1 MSAHPLAIKSPRI
14 VFIDV
19 VRAYAIL
26 MMLQGHF
33 IDTLLAPEYR
43 DDTNAIYSLWFFMR
57 GMTAPIF
64 FFSTGLVFVY
74 LLLKDGRPLS
84 ENVRVKKGI
93 RRGFFLIA
101 LGYILK
107 LNIPSLLIFKTYP
120 SFFVV
125 DVLHCIGIALLALVG
140 AYAIQATT
148 RIPLRAMLLVAGIVM
163 FFLNPSFEKG
173 DWSFLPKFLA
183 NYFTLKNGSIF
194 TPVPWIGYTFFGGIL
209 GATLHY
215 HPKWAF
221 SWWFPSIIAALGF
234 TFSQWSYPGM
244 QQLALLTGADSVK
257 AMVAYHHLF
266 WRLGHVFIVVS
277 MFMGFIPLFKHI
289 PKLITQ
295 IGSETLTIY
304 SVHYIM
310 LYGTWFGIG
319 LSPFLYRSLGP
330 WAAAIGAVLFIAFF
344 VVMIWKIEEIRNW
357 LYNDLAGKLRYYWRV
372 FKMVFQRRLLRFS
385 PALANLQ
392 RRSYSFLKLFM

>member
-1 MSAHPLAIKSPRI
+1 
-14 VFIDV
+14 
-19 VRAYAIL
+19 
-26 MMLQGHF
+26 MLQGHF

-148 RIPLRAMLLVAGIVM
+148 RIPLRAMLLIAGIVM
-163 FFLNPSFEKG
+163 FFLNPSFEKATG
-173 DWSFLPKFLA
+173 RFCPNFWLITLHSKTDLYLRPYPGLVIPFLA
-183 NYFTLKNGSIF
+183 AYWALPCITTPNG
-194 TPVPWIGYTFFGGIL
+194 L
-209 GATLHY
+209 
-215 HPKWAF
+215 
-221 SWWFPSIIAALGF
+221 
-234 TFSQWSYPGM
+234 
-244 QQLALLTGADSVK
+244 
-257 AMVAYHHLF
+257 
-266 WRLGHVFIVVS
+266 
-277 MFMGFIPLFKHI
+277 
-289 PKLITQ
+289 
-295 IGSETLTIY
+295 
-304 SVHYIM
+304 
-310 LYGTWFGIG
+310 
-319 LSPFLYRSLGP
+319 
-330 WAAAIGAVLFIAFF
+330 
-344 VVMIWKIEEIRNW
+344 
-357 LYNDLAGKLRYYWRV
+357 LAGGFPLSLRRWGSLFLNGLIRVCNNWRC
-372 FKMVFQRRLLRFS
+372 S
-385 PALANLQ
+385 PAPIA
-392 RRSYSFLKLFM
+392 